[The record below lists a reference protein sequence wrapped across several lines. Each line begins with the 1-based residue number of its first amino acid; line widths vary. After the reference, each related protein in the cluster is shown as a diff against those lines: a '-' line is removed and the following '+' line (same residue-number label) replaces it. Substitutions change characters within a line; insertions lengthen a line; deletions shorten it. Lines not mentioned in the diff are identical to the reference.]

1 VTQAQPTEPLVYF
14 VLLLYRAETEFDNT
28 QETRIIEMIKEVF
41 GDKNIVKNWQMVKE
55 SLVNRDLVT
64 VFDLDPASANQAHRD
79 IDYAILQALLKGNK

>member
-1 VTQAQPTEPLVYF
+1 MN
-14 VLLLYRAETEFDNT
+14 RAETEFDNT

-64 VFDLDPASANQAHRD
+64 VFDLDPASAPPF
-79 IDYAILQALLKGNK
+79 L

>member
-1 VTQAQPTEPLVYF
+1 
-14 VLLLYRAETEFDNT
+14 LLLYRAETEFDDT
-28 QETRIIEMIKEVF
+28 QEKRIIKMIKDVF
-41 GDKNIVKNWQMVKE
+41 GDKDIEKNWQMVKE